1 MSGIQD
7 LRERRAAKAQE
18 ARKLLDDHTGEKW
31 TAKVKEG
38 VDALY
43 AEIDAIDDQ
52 ISAHNRMLAIEA
64 EKAGV
69 NATDVVKPL
78 NAKDHDPKG
87 AKMLFN
93 KWLRGG
99 DNALNAEEWASIRA
113 TMSTTTGSE
122 GGYTVPSLISGQ
134 LYDAMKAFGA
144 MRQVADIVR
153 TADGRPLSFATS
165 DGTSETGEWIAQN
178 TTATASDPTFST
190 KSLNVFKASSKIVA
204 VPFELLQDAI
214 IDVEAFVRQRLA
226 TRLGRVGNT
235 GFTVGTGTTQ
245 PDGVVPQASSGKVGT
260 TGQTATIIYDDLVD
274 LIHAVDPAYRNGRS
288 SFMTNDALLKVIRK
302 LKDSQNR
309 PLWVPS
315 FDRGIVA
322 GVGVSSQGGYTAE
335 SNPVVFDTLMGY
347 PVWVNNDMATPA
359 ANAKTLLFGD
369 FSYYKIRD
377 AMEVQMFRFTDS
389 AYTKLGQV
397 GFLAWVRMGG
407 NLVDTNAVKY
417 YAHSAT

>member
-1 MSGIQD
+1 
-7 LRERRAAKAQE
+7 
-18 ARKLLDDHTGEKW
+18 
-31 TAKVKEG
+31 
-38 VDALY
+38 
-43 AEIDAIDDQ
+43 
-52 ISAHNRMLAIEA
+52 
-64 EKAGV
+64 
-69 NATDVVKPL
+69 
-78 NAKDHDPKG
+78 
-87 AKMLFN
+87 
-93 KWLRGG
+93 
-99 DNALNAEEWASIRA
+99 
-113 TMSTTTGSE
+113 
-122 GGYTVPSLISGQ
+122 
-134 LYDAMKAFGA
+134 
-144 MRQVADIVR
+144 
-153 TADGRPLSFATS
+153 
-165 DGTSETGEWIAQN
+165 
-178 TTATASDPTFST
+178 
-190 KSLNVFKASSKIVA
+190 

-397 GFLAWVRMGG
+397 AFLAWVRMGG